1 MVCQVNKTWVQM
13 GVMSWTFSCKQHRFP
28 GVYTS
33 TSYFTHWIRRQMTE
47 VAFLSRAHLAVLSPV
62 LLTACVLLGSLGSP
76 WLL

>member
-13 GVMSWTFSCKQHRFP
+13 GVVSWTFSCNQHRFP

-33 TSYFTHWIRRQMTE
+33 TSYFTHWIRRQITDVM
-47 VAFLSRAHLAVLSPV
+47 FISRAQLADLSPV
-62 LLTACVLLGSLGSP
+62 SLMACVLLGSLGSP